1 MALQTERREKTR
13 TALLRHARRLMLRH
27 GYEATTTQMILE
39 ATGLSKGAL
48 YHHFAGKAEMVE
60 AIYTDTSRQAIT
72 AASRSAGKAW
82 SHLEALRKSALA
94 WLDEIRQ
101 PVTARIL
108 FELGPQALGWQRA
121 REIEDENSL
130 AAMTASLEAA
140 HAAGEIALPS
150 ALVTARMLNA
160 LMAEAAFLHLEFG
173 DSTRKEVE
181 RTLTA
186 FLEALPRPR

>member
-13 TALLRHARRLMLRH
+13 AALLKHAKRLMLRH

-48 YHHFAGKAEMVE
+48 YHHFASKAEIAE
-60 AIYTDTSRQAIT
+60 AIYVETSQHAIT
-72 AASRSAGKAW
+72 TASRSTGKTR
-82 SHLEALRKSALA
+82 SHLEALRKSSLA

-101 PVTARIL
+101 PVTARIM

-121 REIEDENSL
+121 KAIEDENSL
-130 AAMTASLEAA
+130 SAMTASLEAA
-140 HAAGEIALPS
+140 HAAGEIVLPS
-150 ALVTARMLNA
+150 PLVTARMLNA

-173 DSTRKEVE
+173 DSTRREVE
-181 RTLTA
+181 RTLSS
-186 FLEALPRPR
+186 FLDTLPRPK

>member
-13 TALLRHARRLMLRH
+13 TALLKHAKRLMLRH

-48 YHHFAGKAEMVE
+48 YHHFTSKAEIAE
-60 AIYTDTSRQAIT
+60 AIYVETSRQSIA
-72 AASRSAGKAW
+72 AASQSVGATR
-82 SHLEALRKSALA
+82 SHLETLRRASLA
-94 WLDEIRQ
+94 WLDQIKQ

-108 FELGPQALGWQRA
+108 FELGPQALGWQQA
-121 REIEDENSL
+121 KSIEEEYSL
-130 AAMTASLEAA
+130 AAMMISLEAA
-140 HAAGEIALPS
+140 QEAGETALNNP
-150 ALVTARMLNA
+150 LVTARMLNA

-181 RTLTA
+181 RTLTS
-186 FLEALPRPR
+186 FLDALPRPK

>member
-13 TALLRHARRLMLRH
+13 TALLKHARRLMLRH

-39 ATGLSKGAL
+39 ATDLSKGAL
-48 YHHFAGKAEMVE
+48 YHHFASKAEIAE
-60 AIYTDTSRQAIT
+60 AIYSDTSRQAID
-72 AASRSAGKAW
+72 AATDSAAKTRSP
-82 SHLEALRKSALA
+82 LEALRKSALA
-94 WLDEIRQ
+94 WLDQIKH
-101 PVTARIL
+101 PVTARIM

-121 REIEDENSL
+121 KAIEDENSL

-150 ALVTARMLNA
+150 PLVTARMLNA
-160 LMAEAAFLHLEFG
+160 LMSEAAFLHIEFG

-181 RTLTA
+181 RTLAA
-186 FLEALPRPR
+186 FLDALPRPK

>member
-72 AASRSAGKAW
+72 AASRSAGKAR

-181 RTLTA
+181 RPLTA
-186 FLEALPRPR
+186 FLEALPRPQ

>member
-72 AASRSAGKAW
+72 AASRSADKAR

-150 ALVTARMLNA
+150 ALVTARMINA

>member
-13 TALLRHARRLMLRH
+13 TALLKHAKRLMLRH

-48 YHHFAGKAEMVE
+48 YHHFTSKAEIAE
-60 AIYTDTSRQAIT
+60 AIYAETSQQAIAT
-72 AASRSAGKAW
+72 ASRSAGKTR
-82 SHLEALRKSALA
+82 SHLDALRQSSLA
-94 WLDEIRQ
+94 WLDQIKQ
-101 PVTARIL
+101 PVTARIM

-121 REIEDENSL
+121 KAIEDENSL

-140 HAAGEIALPS
+140 HAAGEIALP
-150 ALVTARMLNA
+150 APLVTARMLNA
-160 LMAEAAFLHLEFG
+160 LMAEAAFLHIEFG

-181 RTLTA
+181 RTLSS
-186 FLEALPRPR
+186 FLDALPRPK